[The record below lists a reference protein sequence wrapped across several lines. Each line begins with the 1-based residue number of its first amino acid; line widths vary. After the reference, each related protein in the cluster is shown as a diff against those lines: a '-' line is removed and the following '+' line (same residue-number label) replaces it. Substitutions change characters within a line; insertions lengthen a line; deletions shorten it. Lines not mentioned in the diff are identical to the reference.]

1 MPGVRPLER
10 TNRMTTQAREV
21 LRDCERLLAAI
32 GPDMP
37 GELWRPRWA
46 GLVALL
52 RAVGHVLEK
61 VDAAR
66 IVNAKQVVDA
76 AWDELRQSKPEPKIF
91 WQFIEAERN
100 NVPKTYAFGVGVNI
114 TVRPGTGW
122 LSLATGES
130 GGSPGGPTTFEAFVR
145 SGPFEGE
152 DPLQLCREAIQFW
165 NGYLDCIDRQIAERG
180 TGPAV

>member
-1 MPGVRPLER
+1 
-10 TNRMTTQAREV
+10 MTTQAREV

-32 GPDMP
+32 GSDMP

-52 RAVGHVLEK
+52 RAVGHVLKE

-66 IVNAKQVVDA
+66 SPSTKQVVDA

-91 WQFIEAERN
+91 WQFIVAERN
-100 NVPKTYAFGVGVNI
+100 NVLKTYAFGVGVNT
-114 TVRPGTGW
+114 TVRPGT
-122 LSLATGES
+122 A
-130 GGSPGGPTTFEAFVR
+130 GGSPGGPTTFEGFVR
-145 SGPFEGE
+145 SGPFEGQ

-165 NGYLDCIDRQIAERG
+165 NDYLNGIDRRIVERG
-180 TGPAV
+180 AGPAV